1 MLRDLMIQ
9 TSSLDF
15 LNQLSD
21 DLVERITYLENVN
34 HRHERI
40 LRYLALCKIKET
52 IVCIESPESGH
63 HDVQNNDTDISK
75 ESSDFHDVDVAS
87 SPSALDSVLLLAREI
102 REKKANKKLGTVIK
116 NPTNTAELQ
125 KSSTNKLA
133 SKSNVKGTVDTK
145 GFVADSK
152 NRLQNS
158 KEKIDRQRKSSIN
171 ARIPDYHISIPV
183 IEGNHRNN
191 TEFITLRD
199 HLFAQLDV
207 LKRRKKDYHQF
218 DSYDKDKEL
227 YYCQHRVLSHLN
239 GRPTFPHSIA
249 YSALNHEH
257 ILQEINP
264 HNSDQND
271 ALESINSIRFEED
284 QEIIHET
291 DENEKNR
298 EFLMQNLKA
307 NREDYN
313 RHLKAR
319 LNRTPISKLETNDL
333 KEIFTTWYKT
343 QKCLESYEDSG
354 YLNENKPLNDRDSNS
369 KDLRNRARHT
379 YEEDTDMQRLQQL
392 KIDMIDSMPLNIS
405 DDMTI
410 NDDVLMSKEWFR
422 NAINVIELHHE
433 NFGGR
438 LKFVIESAIGRY
450 ELRNTVKKLKECCAL
465 EKEFRVTTTNKNKN
479 NKDGWIEALKYYKAV
494 HCCLTTEAQDF
505 SSCIFISKDK

>member
-1 MLRDLMIQ
+1 MIQ

-21 DLVERITYLENVN
+21 DLVKRITYLENVN

-40 LRYLALCKIKET
+40 LRYLALCKIEEN
-52 IVCIESPESGH
+52 IVCIESTASGH
-63 HDVQNNDTDISK
+63 QDVQNNDTDISK
-75 ESSDFHDVDVAS
+75 ESSDFYDVNVVS

-116 NPTNTAELQ
+116 NPTNTVELQ
-125 KSSTNKLA
+125 KSSTFKLA
-133 SKSNVKGTVDTK
+133 NKSNVKSTVDTK
-145 GFVADSK
+145 RFVADSK
-152 NRLQNS
+152 NRLQNT
-158 KEKIDRQRKSSIN
+158 KEKMDQQRKSPIKT
-171 ARIPDYHISIPV
+171 RIPDYLIPIPV
-183 IEGNHRNN
+183 IEENHRNN

-207 LKRRKKDYHQF
+207 LKRRKKDCHQF

-227 YYCQHRVLSHLN
+227 YYCQHRVLSRLA

-249 YSALNHEH
+249 YSALNHEN
-257 ILQEINP
+257 IPQESNP
-264 HNSDQND
+264 HNSDQIDPLNT
-271 ALESINSIRFEED
+271 INSIRFEED

-298 EFLMQNLKA
+298 EFLMHNLKA

-319 LNRTPISKLETNDL
+319 LNRTPISKLATNDL
-333 KEIFTTWYKT
+333 KEIFSTWYKT
-343 QKCLESYEDSG
+343 QKCLEFYEGSG
-354 YLNENKPLNDRDSNS
+354 YFNENKLLNDRDSNS
-369 KDLRNRARHT
+369 KDLRNRARDTH
-379 YEEDTDMQRLQQL
+379 EEDTDMQRLQQL

-405 DDMTI
+405 DDMAI
-410 NDDVLMSKEWFR
+410 NDDVLMSKDGFR
-422 NAINVIELHHE
+422 NATNVIELHHE
-433 NFGGR
+433 NFSGR
-438 LKFVIESAIGRY
+438 LKFVTESAIGRY
-450 ELRNTVKKLKECCAL
+450 ELRNTIRKLKECCAL
-465 EKEFRVTTTNKNKN
+465 EKEFRITTMNKNKN
-479 NKDGWIEALKYYKAV
+479 NKEGWIEALKHYKAV